1 MKGKRSL
8 HSAIEALSW
17 FSFFALSIGL
27 GLFVKDIWYDYG
39 AGKTNDRVYSESVYY
54 FRHPTISICFE
65 SQLNETTLMEKF
77 NKTIADLNIDSHG
90 MGMVGLNVP
99 VKTLLDEVNFK
110 LGRDFTLFLML
121 SGHESNHDYIFAE
134 FNTMKDAEEMQILK
148 VEYLPTLSYGT
159 CTIIK
164 VSEKVRG
171 SIQLMNVLKITFK
184 SDDENQLPLV
194 NVFFTSEE
202 NFHGAAWRQWIEGDV
217 YALTIDPKLNLDSN
231 VNLKQQIR
239 RRLKNSSNCNPHIG
253 FYNCMA
259 KRYL

>member
-1 MKGKRSL
+1 MKGERSVNF
-8 HSAIEALSW
+8 AIEVLSW
-17 FSFFALSIGL
+17 FSFFALSICL
-27 GLFVKDIWYDYG
+27 GLFVKDIWYDYR
-39 AGKTNDRVYSESVYY
+39 AGKTNDRVYSERVDY

-65 SQLNETTLMEKF
+65 PQLNESTLIQKYD
-77 NKTIADLNIDSHG
+77 KTIADLNIDSHG

-184 SDDENQLPLV
+184 SNDENNLPLI

-217 YALTIDPKLNLDSN
+217 YALTVDPEQNLDHA

-239 RRLKNSSNCNPHIG
+239 RRLKDSSNCSEDVG

-259 KRYL
+259 KRYF